1 MLGSLYM
8 STTSP
13 YTRFA
18 SQQDALALAIRQIA
32 HAIEKYPAQTSHTS
46 STPRAYLVGGYVR
59 DLILG
64 IPSSDADIEIF
75 GVPQDDLASL
85 LEQLFPGAVNLV
97 GKSFGVYNV
106 RVSDD
111 YHLDIALPRTE
122 YKIHSGHKGFTIESN
137 PFLDPLDA
145 SRRRDFTIN
154 AISLDPLTGD
164 ILDPYYG
171 MQDLKDRILRVVDA
185 KTFIEDPLR
194 AFRAIQLA
202 ARFELTVDELS
213 LDVLQDLAA
222 RGETES
228 LSPERIGQ
236 EIKKLLLRARKPSIG
251 LALAQNIG
259 LIARHFPSL
268 HILKNTIQ
276 DPEWHPEGDVWTH
289 TLMVVD
295 EAARLCRQTQ
305 FQLTEIEQ
313 LQIIFGSLC
322 HDLGKASTTQLIDGR
337 VHSRGH
343 EEAGS
348 SLATSLAAQMH
359 FSHEIVHAASA
370 IAADHLKPSILYA
383 ELRKGV
389 LTEPAYANAI
399 RRVLRRI
406 APLHW
411 KPFIIACEADW
422 RGRSIPDREREPYA
436 AGLSFVQAIEK
447 YNLAHEA
454 ITPLIQ
460 GRDLLDLG
468 LAAGPLHGE
477 IIRTIEEMRDTGTIR
492 TKEEALLEVK
502 KMI

>member
-1 MLGSLYM
+1 M
-8 STTSP
+8 STSFPFTL
-13 YTRFA
+13 FA
-18 SQQDALALAIRQIA
+18 SQQDDLAHAIRKIA
-32 HAIEKYPAQTSHTS
+32 HATAKYPAQITHTS
-46 STPRAYLVGGYVR
+46 SAPRAYLVGGYVR

-64 IPSSDADIEIF
+64 IPSSDADMEIF
-75 GVPQDDLASL
+75 GIPQDDLSVL
-85 LEQLFPGAVNLV
+85 LEKLFPGAVNLV

-106 RVSDD
+106 RVSGE

-122 YKIHSGHKGFTIESN
+122 HKVHSGHTGFTIESN
-137 PFLDPLDA
+137 PFLDPIHA

-154 AISLDPLTGD
+154 AISLDPLTGE
-164 ILDPYYG
+164 ILDPHHG
-171 MQDLKDRILRVVDA
+171 VNDLKNGILRVVDPQ
-185 KTFIEDPLR
+185 TFVEDPLR

-202 ARFELTVDELS
+202 ARFELTPDEQS
-213 LDVLQDLAA
+213 LDVLQDLVA
-222 RGETES
+222 RGETET
-228 LSPERIGQ
+228 LSQERIGQ
-236 EIKKLLLRARKPSIG
+236 EIKKLLVRAHKPSIG
-251 LALAQNIG
+251 LSLAQDIG

-295 EAARLCRQTQ
+295 EAARLCRQTA
-305 FQLTEIEQ
+305 FQLTENDK

-337 VHSRGH
+337 VRSRGH

-348 SLATSLAAQMH
+348 SLAAALATQLH
-359 FSHEIVHAASA
+359 FSHDIVHAATA

-383 ELRKGV
+383 ELHKGV
-389 LTEPAYANAI
+389 LTEFAYGNAI

-422 RGRSIPDREREPYA
+422 RGRAIQDRNITPYA
-436 AGLSFVQAIEK
+436 AGIAFTKAIETN
-447 YNLAHEA
+447 NLAHEA
-454 ITPLIQ
+454 LTPLVQ

-468 LAAGPLHGE
+468 LTPGPLHGE
-477 IIRTIEEMRDTGTIR
+477 IIRAIEDMRDTGTIR
-492 TKEEALLEVK
+492 TKEEALVEVK